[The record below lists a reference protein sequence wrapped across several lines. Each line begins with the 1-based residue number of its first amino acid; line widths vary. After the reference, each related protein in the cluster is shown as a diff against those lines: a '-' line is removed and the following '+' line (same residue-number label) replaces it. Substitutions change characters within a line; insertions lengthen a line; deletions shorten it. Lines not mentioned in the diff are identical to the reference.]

1 MNKNAYQ
8 AKDMKLKVAQF
19 INTCLLFLVAGV
31 FWGTWF
37 SLARSMGIITPG
49 TFLEVGQTM
58 IDNLGVPMSILIPI
72 ALLSTLPVLFWLY
85 QQRSMPAFYLTL
97 TGFVLFLVAL
107 AITLIV
113 NVPIDN
119 QIRQWT
125 VQSLPSDWETIR
137 DRWELYHALRTLAS
151 AAGFGFVLGAD
162 LIPGKQVA

>member
-1 MNKNAYQ
+1 
-8 AKDMKLKVAQF
+8 
-19 INTCLLFLVAGV
+19 
-31 FWGTWF
+31 
-37 SLARSMGIITPG
+37 
-49 TFLEVGQTM
+49 M